1 MNVIDLEILI
11 PASPDFIWRFLGDLS
26 KSAEWHEGVASLSFL
41 TTQNEGRGTRWRY
54 TTVKGNDI
62 VVEIGAWYDTL
73 GYEYTV
79 VDGAGFGENQGR
91 IRLQEVSDGTLVRWT
106 FNYEFAGVL
115 GGLRNTMRLKRGI
128 TKQIQ
133 DSLRNLHKL
142 VQQESG
148 GISTHE
154 ARSTVREAPG
164 VEERSSYQPRHP
176 SALSDLLTA
185 NTESMPDPP
194 NLEPVTFD
202 SEREP
207 DSLSILPE
215 GATKPNPVVQTGNDI
230 VEDYL
235 PPIEIE
241 EATQPIELEII
252 AYEPNQLEEMVE
264 EAVDETSQTAIEAAQ
279 KQVEEQPLEE
289 IAPIQRRAVDTST
302 VSVFE
307 IFGLQKPSELIPHSA
322 DKGLALA
329 EERSTNLGESLG
341 SRSIDDRSERMAELT
356 ALLAHDGEPIHD
368 IGQVAESFATNV
380 GAGADASITGLRRLT
395 RQQRYS
401 LRSHNS

>member
-26 KSAEWHEGVASLSFL
+26 KAAEWHEGVASLSFL

-91 IRLQEVSDGTLVRWT
+91 IRLQEVSEGTMVRWT

-115 GGLRNTMRLKRGI
+115 GGLRNTMRLKSGI

-194 NLEPVTFD
+194 ILEPVTFD
-202 SEREP
+202 SEQEP

-230 VEDYL
+230 VEDSCL
-235 PPIEIE
+235 
-241 EATQPIELEII
+241 
-252 AYEPNQLEEMVE
+252 QLKSKKQLSRSNWKLSL
-264 EAVDETSQTAIEAAQ
+264 TSQTSL
-279 KQVEEQPLEE
+279 KRWWKRRWTRPSNQPSRLH
-289 IAPIQRRAVDTST
+289 R
-302 VSVFE
+302 
-307 IFGLQKPSELIPHSA
+307 
-322 DKGLALA
+322 
-329 EERSTNLGESLG
+329 
-341 SRSIDDRSERMAELT
+341 SRSRISRQKKLPRYNAELW
-356 ALLAHDGEPIHD
+356 
-368 IGQVAESFATNV
+368 
-380 GAGADASITGLRRLT
+380 T
-395 RQQRYS
+395 RQRSVYS
-401 LRSHNS
+401 RSSACKSPAS

>member
-26 KSAEWHEGVASLSFL
+26 KAAEWHEGVASLSFL

-73 GYEYTV
+73 GYEYNV

-91 IRLQEVSDGTLVRWT
+91 IRLQEVSEGTLVRWT

-176 SALSDLLTA
+176 SALSDLLTT

-194 NLEPVTFD
+194 ILEPVTFD

-235 PPIEIE
+235 PPFEIE

-252 AYEPNQLEEMVE
+252 AYEPNEPEEMVE
-264 EAVDETSQTAIEAAQ
+264 DAVDETSQPVIEAAQ
-279 KQVEEQPLEE
+279 KQVEVQPLEE
-289 IAPIQRRAVDTST
+289 FAPIQRRAVDTST

-322 DKGLALA
+322 GKGLALA
-329 EERSTNLGESLG
+329 EERSTNWGERLGR
-341 SRSIDDRSERMAELT
+341 RSIDDRSERMAELT
-356 ALLAHDGEPIHD
+356 ALLAHDDQPIHD
-368 IGQVAESFATNV
+368 IEQVAETLAANDGV
-380 GAGADASITGLRRLT
+380 GANATITGLRRLT